1 MNWVIVPVIP
11 VDGGDNIKVGADG
24 VAELVYLQTW

>member
-11 VDGGDNIKVGADG
+11 VAGGVNVKVGADG
-24 VAELVYLQTW
+24 EAELVYLQTW